1 MKIDPKNI
9 RLYAVTDRSGLKNR
23 TLPQAVE
30 EAILGGA
37 TMVQLREKTL
47 TDSCCVRRRNSKISP
62 TATAYR

>member
-9 RLYAVTDRSGLKNR
+9 RLYAVTDRSELKNR

-47 TDSCCVRRRNSKISP
+47 TDS
-62 TATAYR
+62 